1 MDSISG
7 ISLDQYAGLLVQM
20 SDCGEDA
27 DACASIAESNGFS
40 RADWESAKSGFT
52 TKMSD
57 PSDMGKTAIAF
68 MPLYQAAL
76 DKKNN
81 GKEPCSL
88 EQYAFVH
95 AEMAFRKDPADNT
108 KKIDFKIVLNE
119 NNVTENQYNEW
130 NSYWTPL
137 VTTPGETH
145 QKFSA
150 LIQENSDRING
161 IVRK

>member
-7 ISLDQYAGLLVQM
+7 ISLEKYAELLVQM

-27 DACASIAESNGFS
+27 DACAAIAESHGFA

-52 TKMSD
+52 AKMSD
-57 PSDMGKTAIAF
+57 PSDMGKTAMAF

-76 DKKNN
+76 DKKSG
-81 GKEPCSL
+81 GKEPCTL

-95 AEMAFRKDPADNT
+95 AEMAFRKDANDNT
-108 KKIDFKIVLNE
+108 KKIDFKVVLKE

-130 NSYWTPL
+130 NSYWTPK
-137 VTTPGETH
+137 VSTPGEIHQQFAALT
-145 QKFSA
+145 QKFS
-150 LIQENSDRING
+150 DKING
-161 IVRK
+161 IQR